1 MKTRALVL
9 VAVIVLLA
17 GCASNPTG
25 MAKTQPDSAP
35 SQLGEIN
42 RNMRAGA
49 SAANEGTP

>member
-1 MKTRALVL
+1 MKTRSVVL
-9 VAVIVLLA
+9 IAVVVLLA

-25 MAKTQPDSAP
+25 KAKPQVSAYP

-49 SAANEGTP
+49 AAANEGTP